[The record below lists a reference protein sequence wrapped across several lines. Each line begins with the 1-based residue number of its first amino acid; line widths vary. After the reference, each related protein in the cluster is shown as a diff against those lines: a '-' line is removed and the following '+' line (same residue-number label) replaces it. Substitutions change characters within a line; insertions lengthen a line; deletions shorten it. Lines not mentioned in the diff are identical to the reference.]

1 MPHVLHYAEKL
12 KDFFPG
18 FLIPNNAFT
27 TKHNV
32 VSLLPIKIILESN
45 KAMNNYLIV

>member
-12 KDFFPG
+12 KDFFPVKLTVG
-18 FLIPNNAFT
+18 FLIPNNTFT

-32 VSLLPIKIILESN
+32 VSLLPIKIILE
-45 KAMNNYLIV
+45 